1 MTDASTPK
9 ETTATPTGLKT
20 GQAHRLMRPLTRAVF
35 WVSSLAALSAA
46 AVALF
51 AGAGAGWHG
60 VVLLSG
66 IAGSALLLMYALAAG
81 DAAGRALGVD
91 SEGASVVGLAASALD
106 AISDPILITDPKGA
120 VRWANAAYRE
130 LCAKSPGGSRST
142 PVAPEHL
149 FAGAASGPVYRLTRA
164 ALQGEK
170 AREVL
175 GRTDFNAEDA
185 AVYAADIEPMED
197 GGAVWRLRPAQAD
210 DFEAAEEATPDWA
223 DNAPVG
229 LFLADS
235 EGRLLAANATL
246 RDWVG
251 AASQEALK
259 LADILAGDGARLLS
273 NAQGGGDAERF
284 DARLV
289 DSTGAETPIVLAV
302 TWTEDRPAL
311 ARGVIYGL
319 SATGAPVQ
327 ARASASE
334 AIEASAGE
342 PMESMF
348 SDAPF
353 GVARLDGTDPMA
365 AVLLDANPALL
376 LLTGGTAVP
385 GTRFAE
391 LFEAEG
397 KEPLASTFATAL
409 AGTGEP
415 GEASLKHADGARAV
429 HVFLGPS
436 TDGRRAAYVVDISA
450 FKDLETQVAQ
460 AGKMQAVG
468 QLASGVAHD
477 FNNMLTAIRLN
488 VGELLSRHP
497 VGDPSYQDLQQINAT
512 VTRQAGLVKKL
523 LAFSRK
529 QTFRNTVFDVSDV
542 LSDCSVLL
550 GQILEETVRLDIRHG
565 RELPMVRADRNQIDN
580 ILVNLAT
587 NARDAMKPNGGG
599 QLTIRTEGLDA
610 EDVRKA
616 GGVNA
621 ADGRWAAIHVTDT
634 GSGMDA
640 ETRKKIFEPFFT
652 TKAAGEGT
660 GLGLATVYGIV
671 KQSGGYLFVDSE
683 VGKGTT
689 FSIYLPGHIP
699 NEAEEAEIAAEEAA
713 KTEEVKPADLAGRG
727 RILFV
732 EDEHAVRGI
741 AAKTLRKRGYEV
753 VEAEDGEEA
762 LEILEDEPESFDL
775 LISDV
780 VMPGLDGPSLLR
792 EARQYLG
799 NARIVFIS
807 GYAKEEFSD
816 TLSSDLEISFLPKPF
831 DIQQLAE
838 RVKQELG
845 RVHA

>member
-1 MTDASTPK
+1 MTDAPTP
-9 ETTATPTGLKT
+9 GLKT
-20 GQAHRLMRPLTRAVF
+20 DRANKLMRPLARTIV
-35 WVSSLAALSAA
+35 WVSGLAALSAA

-51 AGAGAGWHG
+51 VGTGAGWHG

-66 IAGSALLLMYALAAG
+66 IMGAGILLLVALAAG
-81 DAAGRALGVD
+81 DAAGKSLGEDGEANPV
-91 SEGASVVGLAASALD
+91 GGLAANALNTLT
-106 AISDPILITDPKGA
+106 DPVLITGPKGA
-120 VRWANAAYRE
+120 VRWANAAYRD
-130 LCAKSPGGSRST
+130 LCARSPGGSAST
-142 PVAPEHL
+142 PVAPEHV
-149 FAGAASGPVYRLTRA
+149 FAGAAAGPVYRLTRA
-164 ALQGEK
+164 AMQGEA

-175 GRTDFNAEDA
+175 GRIDFGTDDA
-185 AVYAADIEPMED
+185 AVFAAEVQPMAD
-197 GGAVWRLRPAQAD
+197 GGAVWRLRPAQD
-210 DFEAAEEATPDWA
+210 SDFDSDEESTPDWA
-223 DNAPVG
+223 DHAPVG
-229 LFLADS
+229 LFLADG

-246 RDWVG
+246 RGWVG
-251 AASQEALK
+251 AKPSETLK
-259 LADILAGDGARLLS
+259 LSDILAGDGSRLLS
-273 NAQGGGDAERF
+273 NQGQTGKAERF
-284 DARLV
+284 DARLISA
-289 DSTGAETPIVLAV
+289 DGTEAPIVLAV

-319 SATGAPVQ
+319 SATGTPPRARVRDEARTETETDEPV
-327 ARASASE
+327 E
-334 AIEASAGE
+334 D
-342 PMESMF
+342 MF
-348 SDAPF
+348 SAAPF
-353 GVARLDGTDPMA
+353 GVARLDGADPSE
-365 AVLLDANPALL
+365 AVLMDANPALL
-376 LLTGGTAVP
+376 LLTGGAAVP
-385 GTRFAE
+385 GARFAD

-397 KEPLASTFATAL
+397 KEPLAASFAKAL
-409 AGTGEP
+409 SGTGEP
-415 GEASLKHADGARAV
+415 GEANLKHEEGPRPV
-429 HVFLGPS
+429 HVFLGPAS
-436 TDGRRAAYVVDISA
+436 DGRRAAYIVDISNW
-450 FKDLETQVAQ
+450 KDLETQVAQ

-529 QTFRNTVFDVSDV
+529 QTFRNTVFDVADV
-542 LSDCSVLL
+542 LSDCSVML

-565 RELPMVRADRNQIDN
+565 RELPLVRADRHQIDN

-587 NARDAMKPNGGG
+587 NARDAMKPNGG

-610 EDVRKA
+610 EAVRKV

-621 ADGRWAAIHVTDT
+621 AEGRWAAIHVTDT

-699 NEAEEAEIAAEEAA
+699 NEEEEAEIAAEEAA
-713 KTEEVKPADLAGRG
+713 KTEEVKPADLAGHG

-732 EDEHAVRGI
+732 EDESAVRNI

-753 VEAEDGEEA
+753 IEAEDGEEA

-780 VMPGLDGPSLLR
+780 VMPGLDGPSLLK

-799 NARIVFIS
+799 NARIIFIS

>member
-1 MTDASTPK
+1 MTDAPTPK
-9 ETTATPTGLKT
+9 PAPGLETDRAN
-20 GQAHRLMRPLTRAVF
+20 RLMRPLTRAIF

-66 IAGSALLLMYALAAG
+66 IACAALLLMYALAAG
-81 DAAGRALGVD
+81 DAAGKALGGEA
-91 SEGASVVGLAASALD
+91 EGGSVSGLAATALNTLP
-106 AISDPILITDPKGA
+106 DPVLITGPKGA
-120 VRWANAAYRE
+120 VRWANSAYRD
-130 LCAKSPGGSRST
+130 LCARTPGGSRAT

-149 FAGAASGPVYRLTRA
+149 FAGAAAGPVYRLTRSA
-164 ALQGEK
+164 IQGVA

-175 GRTDFNAEDA
+175 GQIDIKSDDA
-185 AVYAADIEPMED
+185 IVYAAEVEPMAD
-197 GGAVWRLRPAQAD
+197 GGAVWRLRPAHD
-210 DFEAAEEATPDWA
+210 TDFESTDDAAPDWA
-223 DNAPVG
+223 DHAPVG

-246 RDWVG
+246 REWVG
-251 AASQEALK
+251 AGAAQTLK
-259 LADILAGDGARLLS
+259 LSDILAGDGARLLA
-273 NAQGGGDAERF
+273 NARQSEGAERF
-284 DARLV
+284 DARLLTA
-289 DSTGAETPIVLAV
+289 DGGEAPIVLAV

-319 SATGAPVQ
+319 SATGTPPR
-327 ARASASE
+327 ARARQVE
-334 AIEASAGE
+334 ADCTDVE
-342 PMESMF
+342 PMEDMF
-348 SDAPF
+348 SAAPF
-353 GVARLDGTDPMA
+353 GVARLDGADPMD
-365 AVLLDANPALL
+365 AVLMDANPALL
-376 LLTGGTAVP
+376 LLTGGAAVP
-385 GTRFAE
+385 GTRFSD

-397 KEPLASTFATAL
+397 KEPLGASFAKAIS
-409 AGTGEP
+409 GTGEP
-415 GEASLKHADGARAV
+415 GEASLRHEDGPRPV
-429 HVFLGPS
+429 HVFLGPAAE
-436 TDGRRAAYVVDISA
+436 GRRAAYIVDISA
-450 FKDLETQVAQ
+450 WKDLETQVAQ

-529 QTFRNTVFDVSDV
+529 QTFRNTVFDVADV
-542 LSDCSVLL
+542 LSDCSVML

-565 RELPMVRADRNQIDN
+565 RELPLVRADRHQIDN

-587 NARDAMKPNGGG
+587 NARDAMKPNGG

-610 EDVRKA
+610 EAVRKA
-616 GGVNA
+616 GNVNA

-699 NEAEEAEIAAEEAA
+699 NEEEEAEIAAEEAA
-713 KTEEVKPADLAGRG
+713 RTEEVKPADLAGRG

-732 EDEHAVRGI
+732 EDEAAVRGI

-753 VEAEDGEEA
+753 IEAEDGEEA
-762 LEILEDEPESFDL
+762 LEILEEEPESFDL

-780 VMPGLDGPSLLR
+780 VMPGLDGPSLLK

-845 RVHA
+845 KVHA

>member
-1 MTDASTPK
+1 MTDAPQTKPAAGL
-9 ETTATPTGLKT
+9 ETDKAN
-20 GQAHRLMRPLTRAVF
+20 RLMRPLTRAIF
-35 WVSSLAALSAA
+35 WISSLAALSAA

-66 IAGSALLLMYALAAG
+66 IACAALLLMYALAAG
-81 DAAGRALGVD
+81 DAAGKALSGD
-91 SEGASVVGLAASALD
+91 GEGASVSGIAAAALESL
-106 AISDPILITDPKGA
+106 SDPVLLMAPNGA
-120 VRWANAAYRE
+120 VRWANAAYRA
-130 LCAKSPGGSRST
+130 LSARSPAGGTAPSL
-142 PVAPEHL
+142 APEQL
-149 FAGAASGPVYRLTRA
+149 FSGAASGPVYRLTRA
-164 ALQGEK
+164 AMRGEP
-170 AREVL
+170 ACEIL
-175 GRTDFNAEDA
+175 GRIEFETEDA
-185 AVYAADIEPMED
+185 VVYAAEVQPMAD
-197 GGAVWRLRPAQAD
+197 GGAVWRLRPAHD
-210 DFEAAEEATPDWA
+210 GDFDTAEERAPDWA
-223 DNAPVG
+223 DHAPVG
-229 LFLADS
+229 LFLADG

-246 RDWVG
+246 RAWVG
-251 AASQEALK
+251 ADASQALK
-259 LADILAGDGARLLS
+259 LTDILAGDGARILS
-273 NAQGGGDAERF
+273 SSRQSKDAERF
-284 DARLV
+284 DARLI
-289 DSTGAETPIVLAV
+289 SAEGREAPIVLALS
-302 TWTEDRPAL
+302 WTEDRPAL

-319 SATGAPVQ
+319 SAAGTPPK
-327 ARASASE
+327 ARERSETPAGTQASA
-334 AIEASAGE
+334 
-342 PMESMF
+342 PMDDMF
-348 SDAPF
+348 SAAPF
-353 GVARLDGTDPMA
+353 GVARLDGADPA
-365 AVLLDANPALL
+365 DAVVMDANPALL
-376 LLTGGTAVP
+376 MLTGGAAVP
-385 GTRFAE
+385 GARFAD

-397 KEPLASTFATAL
+397 KEPLSASFAKAIS
-409 AGTGEP
+409 GSGEP
-415 GEASLKHADGARAV
+415 GEASLRHDEGPRPV
-429 HVFLGPS
+429 HVFLGPAEA
-436 TDGRRAAYVVDISA
+436 GRRAAYVVDISA
-450 FKDLETQVAQ
+450 WKDLETQVSQ

-529 QTFRNTVFDVSDV
+529 QTFRNTVFDVADV
-542 LSDCSVLL
+542 LSDCSVML
-550 GQILEETVRLDIRHG
+550 GQILEETVRLEIRHG
-565 RELPMVRADRNQIDN
+565 RELPLVRADRHQIDN

-587 NARDAMKPNGGG
+587 NARDAMKPNGG

-610 EDVRKA
+610 EAVRRA
-616 GGVNA
+616 GGANA

-699 NEAEEAEIAAEEAA
+699 DAEEEAEIAAEEAA
-713 KTEEVKPADLAGRG
+713 KTAEVKPADLAGHG

-732 EDEHAVRGI
+732 EDESAVRNI

-753 VEAEDGEEA
+753 IEAEDGEEA
-762 LEILEDEPESFDL
+762 LEILEEEPESFDL

-780 VMPGLDGPSLLR
+780 VMPGLDGPSLLK

-799 NARIVFIS
+799 NARIIFIS